1 MSRNSSGTVKR
12 IEAPQRIGSIMTQS
26 PRTVHPDTTIV
37 ELRRLFEVYDF
48 NMFPVVSDRDVLRGV
63 VTKLDL
69 LKIFRPWAGRIT
81 PNLQALWA
89 EHVKDIMS
97 RGLTIITPKDPVATA
112 LTLMVNRRLRSIPV
126 VQRQMREPVLVG
138 IISRNDV
145 LRCLVLEDSRHPTG
159 A

>member
-12 IEAPQRIGSIMTQS
+12 IEAQRIGSIMTQR
-26 PRTVHPDTTIV
+26 PRTVHPDTTLV
-37 ELRRLFEVYDF
+37 DLRRLFEVYDF
-48 NMFPVVSDRDVLRGV
+48 NMFPVVSDGDVLRGV

-97 RGLTIITPKDPVATA
+97 RGLTIVTPKDPVATA
-112 LTLMVNRRLRSIPV
+112 LTLMVNRRFRVSPCSWALS
-126 VQRQMREPVLVG
+126 VG
-138 IISRNDV
+138 TTCFD
-145 LRCLVLEDSRHPTG
+145 

>member
-1 MSRNSSGTVKR
+1 MVKG
-12 IEAPQRIGSIMTQS
+12 IEARRIGGIMTRN
-26 PRTVHPDTTIV
+26 PRTVRPDTTIV
-37 ELRRLFEVYDF
+37 QLRRLFEVHDF
-48 NMFPVVSDRDVLRGV
+48 NMFPVVDDRDVLRGV

-97 RGLTIITPKDPVATA
+97 RGLTTVTPEDPVATA

-126 VQRQMREPVLVG
+126 VQRQMRESVLVG
-138 IISRNDV
+138 IVSRNDV
-145 LRCLVLEDSRHPTG
+145 LRCLVLEDSSHPV
-159 A
+159 

>member
-1 MSRNSSGTVKR
+1 MSRNSGGTVKG
-12 IEAPQRIGSIMTQS
+12 IEARRIGSIMTKS
-26 PRTVHPDTTIV
+26 PRTVHPDTALL
-37 ELRRLFEVYDF
+37 ELRRLFEAYDF

-97 RGLTIITPKDPVATA
+97 RGLTTVTPRIRWQP
-112 LTLMVNRRLRSIPV
+112 P
-126 VQRQMREPVLVG
+126 
-138 IISRNDV
+138 
-145 LRCLVLEDSRHPTG
+145 
-159 A
+159 

>member
-1 MSRNSSGTVKR
+1 MSRNSGGTVKG
-12 IEAPQRIGSIMTQS
+12 IEARRLGSIMTQS
-26 PRTVHPDTTIV
+26 PRTVHPDTALL

-97 RGLTIITPKDPVATA
+97 RGLTTVTPKDPVATA

-126 VQRQMREPVLVG
+126 VQRQVREPVLVG
-138 IISRNDV
+138 IVSRNDV